1 MANSID
7 AVLAQYEKNSQPSG
21 SPRQNISQE
30 DRMKKYFS
38 AILQKNEKSAQKR
51 IRVLPTKDGSS
62 PFVEVWYHEIQV
74 NGQWV
79 KLYDP
84 DKNDNE
90 RSPLTEVYNE
100 LISTGKKEDK
110 ELASQYRSRLFYIV
124 KVVDRDNEQDG
135 VKFWR
140 FKHNYKQEGV
150 LDKIL
155 PTKDGSSPFVEVW
168 YHEIQVNGQWVKLY
182 DPDKNDNERSPL
194 TEVYNELIS
203 TGKKE
208 DKELAS
214 QYRSRL
220 FYIVKVVDRDNE
232 QDGVK
237 FWRFKHNYKQEGV
250 LDKILPIWKA
260 KGDVTDSEKGR
271 DLIIELTKAK
281 TPQGKEYTVVQTI
294 MYDDPSPVHED
305 KEIMEGWLQDELT
318 WTDVYSKKPVE
329 YLEAVA
335 VGETPMWNSE
345 LKKYVYGEEAEISL
359 GGTQKEETPIV
370 DPQANDE
377 PSEELPF

>member
-1 MANSID
+1 MTNSVLD
-7 AVLAQYEKNSQPSG
+7 SVLAQYEKNSTSSSSQKT
-21 SPRQNISQE
+21 NISQE
-30 DRMKKYFS
+30 DRLKKYFS
-38 AILQKNEKSAQKR
+38 AILQKNEKSASRR
-51 IRVLPTKDGSS
+51 IR
-62 PFVEVWYHEIQV
+62 
-74 NGQWV
+74 
-79 KLYDP
+79 
-84 DKNDNE
+84 
-90 RSPLTEVYNE
+90 
-100 LISTGKKEDK
+100 
-110 ELASQYRSRLFYIV
+110 
-124 KVVDRDNEQDG
+124 
-135 VKFWR
+135 
-140 FKHNYKQEGV
+140 
-150 LDKIL
+150 IL

-220 FYIVKVVDRDNE
+220 FYIVKVIDRDNE

-260 KGDVTDSEKGR
+260 KGDVTDAEKGR

-281 TPQGKEYTVVQTI
+281 TPQGKEYTVIQTI
-294 MYDDPSPVHED
+294 MYDDPQVLHTD
-305 KEIMEGWLQDELT
+305 KGIMEGWLQDELT
-318 WTDVYSKKPVE
+318 WNDVYSKKPVE

-335 VGETPMWNSE
+335 VGETPIWSSE
-345 LKKYVYGEEAEISL
+345 LKKFVYGDEAEISL
-359 GGTQKEETPIV
+359 GGTKQETPQVV

-377 PSEELPF
+377 PSEDLPF

>member
-1 MANSID
+1 MANSVLD
-7 AVLAQYEKNSQPSG
+7 SVLAQYEKNSTSSSSQKT
-21 SPRQNISQE
+21 NISQE
-30 DRMKKYFS
+30 DRLKKYFS
-38 AILQKNEKSAQKR
+38 AILQKNEKSASRR
-51 IRVLPTKDGSS
+51 IR
-62 PFVEVWYHEIQV
+62 
-74 NGQWV
+74 
-79 KLYDP
+79 
-84 DKNDNE
+84 
-90 RSPLTEVYNE
+90 
-100 LISTGKKEDK
+100 
-110 ELASQYRSRLFYIV
+110 
-124 KVVDRDNEQDG
+124 
-135 VKFWR
+135 
-140 FKHNYKQEGV
+140 
-150 LDKIL
+150 IL

-220 FYIVKVVDRDNE
+220 FYIVKVIDRDNE

-260 KGDVTDSEKGR
+260 KGDVTDAEKGR

-281 TPQGKEYTVVQTI
+281 TPQGKEYTVIQTI
-294 MYDDPSPVHED
+294 MYDDPQVLHTD
-305 KEIMEGWLQDELT
+305 KGIMEGWLQDELT
-318 WTDVYSKKPVE
+318 WNDVYSKKPVE

-335 VGETPMWNSE
+335 VGETPIWSSE
-345 LKKYVYGEEAEISL
+345 LKKFVYGEEAEISL
-359 GGTQKEETPIV
+359 GGTKQQTQPVV

-377 PSEELPF
+377 PAEDLPF

>member
-1 MANSID
+1 MANSVLD
-7 AVLAQYEKNSQPSG
+7 SVLAQYEKNSTS
-21 SPRQNISQE
+21 SNSTKTNISQE
-30 DRMKKYFS
+30 DRLKKYFS
-38 AILQKNEKSAQKR
+38 AILQKNEKSASRR
-51 IRVLPTKDGSS
+51 IRILPTKDGSS

-84 DKNDNE
+84 EKNDND

-124 KVVDRDNEQDG
+124 KV
-135 VKFWR
+135 
-140 FKHNYKQEGV
+140 
-150 LDKIL
+150 I
-155 PTKDGSSPFVEVW
+155 
-168 YHEIQVNGQWVKLY
+168 
-182 DPDKNDNERSPL
+182 
-194 TEVYNELIS
+194 
-203 TGKKE
+203 
-208 DKELAS
+208 
-214 QYRSRL
+214 
-220 FYIVKVVDRDNE
+220 DRDNE

-260 KGDVTDSEKGR
+260 KGDVTDAEKGR

-281 TPQGKEYTVVQTI
+281 TPQGKEYTVIQTI
-294 MYDDPSPVHED
+294 MYDDPQPLHED
-305 KEIMEGWLQDELT
+305 KAIMEGWIQDELT
-318 WTDVYSKKPVE
+318 WNDVYSKKPVE

-335 VGETPMWNSE
+335 VGETPIWSSE

-359 GGTQKEETPIV
+359 GGTKQQTAPVV
-370 DPQANDE
+370 DPQADEE
-377 PSEELPF
+377 PSEDLPF

>member
-7 AVLAQYEKNSQPSG
+7 AVLAQYEKNSTPSS
-21 SPRQNISQE
+21 SPKSNISQE
-30 DRMKKYFS
+30 DRMKRYFS

-51 IRVLPTKDGSS
+51 IRILPTKDGSS

-84 DKNDNE
+84 DKNNNE

-124 KVVDRDNEQDG
+124 KV
-135 VKFWR
+135 
-140 FKHNYKQEGV
+140 
-150 LDKIL
+150 I
-155 PTKDGSSPFVEVW
+155 
-168 YHEIQVNGQWVKLY
+168 
-182 DPDKNDNERSPL
+182 
-194 TEVYNELIS
+194 
-203 TGKKE
+203 
-208 DKELAS
+208 
-214 QYRSRL
+214 
-220 FYIVKVVDRDNE
+220 DRDNE

-271 DLIIELTKAK
+271 DLIIELIKAK
-281 TPQGKEYTVVQTI
+281 TPQGKEYTVIQTI
-294 MYDDPSPVHED
+294 MYDDPAALHSD
-305 KEIMEGWLQDELT
+305 KEIMDGWLADELT
-318 WTDVYSKKPVE
+318 WNDVYSKKPVE

-335 VGETPMWNSE
+335 VGETPMWSSE

-359 GGTQKEETPIV
+359 GGQTQKEETPIV

>member
-1 MANSID
+1 MSNALD

-21 SPRQNISQE
+21 GSQKSNISQE

-51 IRVLPTKDGSS
+51 IR
-62 PFVEVWYHEIQV
+62 
-74 NGQWV
+74 
-79 KLYDP
+79 
-84 DKNDNE
+84 
-90 RSPLTEVYNE
+90 
-100 LISTGKKEDK
+100 
-110 ELASQYRSRLFYIV
+110 
-124 KVVDRDNEQDG
+124 
-135 VKFWR
+135 
-140 FKHNYKQEGV
+140 
-150 LDKIL
+150 IL

-194 TEVYNELIS
+194 TEVYNELIQ

-208 DKELAS
+208 DKDLAS
-214 QYRSRL
+214 QYRARL
-220 FYIVKVVDRDNE
+220 FYIVKVIDRDTE

-271 DLIIELTKAK
+271 DLIIELIKAK

-294 MYDDPSPVHED
+294 MYDDPAPLHED
-305 KEIMEGWLQDELT
+305 KEIMDGWVKDELT
-318 WTDVYSKKPVE
+318 WNDVYSKKPVE

-335 VGETPMWNSE
+335 VGETPIWNSE
-345 LKKYVYGEEAEISL
+345 LKKYVYGEEAEIQL
-359 GGTQKEETPIV
+359 GGNKQEETPVV
-370 DPQANDE
+370 DPQADEE

>member
-1 MANSID
+1 
-7 AVLAQYEKNSQPSG
+7 L
-21 SPRQNISQE
+21 
-30 DRMKKYFS
+30 KKYFS
-38 AILQKNEKSAQKR
+38 AILQKNEKSASRR
-51 IRVLPTKDGSS
+51 IR
-62 PFVEVWYHEIQV
+62 
-74 NGQWV
+74 
-79 KLYDP
+79 
-84 DKNDNE
+84 
-90 RSPLTEVYNE
+90 
-100 LISTGKKEDK
+100 
-110 ELASQYRSRLFYIV
+110 
-124 KVVDRDNEQDG
+124 
-135 VKFWR
+135 
-140 FKHNYKQEGV
+140 
-150 LDKIL
+150 IL

-260 KGDVTDSEKGR
+260 KGDVTDAEKGR

-281 TPQGKEYTVVQTI
+281 TPQGKEYTVIQTI
-294 MYDDPSPVHED
+294 MYDDPQVLHTD
-305 KEIMEGWLQDELT
+305 KGIMEGWLQDELT
-318 WTDVYSKKPVE
+318 WNDVYSKKPVE

-335 VGETPMWNSE
+335 VGETPIWSSE
-345 LKKYVYGEEAEISL
+345 LKKFVYGEEAEISL
-359 GGTQKEETPIV
+359 GGTKKETQPVV

-377 PSEELPF
+377 PSEDLPF